1 MFHLCGVPLGPGSI
15 VKAGNWGRV
24 VSLHGW
30 RHDQALREAALE
42 SARLAKYP
50 YRPSRLASAFCFST
64 AAEAKNFRAAYPG
77 FAAHVLYEVTVADPT
92 KPQHLVHSYLC
103 TPQGPYRPNWAEVY
117 WEDIAVQDAELKK
130 MGVVLPL
137 LLREI
142 VTESDLV
149 IGAVIP

>member
-1 MFHLCGVPLGPGSI
+1 MFHLCGVPLAPGSI
-15 VKAGNWGRV
+15 VNAGNWGRV

-42 SARLAKYP
+42 SARLGKYAA
-50 YRPSRLASAFCFST
+50 RPSRLTSAFCFPT
-64 AAEAKNFRAAYPG
+64 VAEAKNFRATYAG
-77 FAAHVLYEVTVADPT
+77 FAAHILYEVTLADST

-103 TPQGPYRPNWAEVY
+103 APQGPYRPHWAELY
-117 WEDIAVQDAELKK
+117 WEDIVVQDAELKK

-142 VTESDLV
+142 LTESDLL
-149 IGAVIP
+149 IGTVIP